1 MAYCVVCLREKDNCG
16 PRSNKTYVQVV
27 NQARL
32 IGNENETLD
41 QYFAREPNS
50 VWLDPTNN
58 EYLIEIPKSLYDSIR
73 DGTYPLFHDGYSNLP
88 VWQQETDTSGS
99 AASFGSFE
107 DPENSAS
114 TFTVDVELPDDRF
127 ILRVWDKDPGQDGTA
142 VNIHTEDIDENPANP
157 GVERFFRLYFDDGT
171 EVNRNVQNDKVEVD
185 GRSLS
190 LDWGT
195 SAEPALTPGVAKI
208 IVWNEYTGSG
218 AINSDGQ
225 YRLLGPN
232 DEVGYFWTVY
242 TNHVYIRIS

>member
-1 MAYCVVCLREKDNCG
+1 MCLREKESCG

-41 QYFAREPNS
+41 QYFARESNS
-50 VWLDPTNN
+50 VWLDPGEN
-58 EYLIEIPKSLYDSIR
+58 EYLIEVPKSVYDSIR

-88 VWQQETDTSGS
+88 IWQQETDTSGS

-107 DPENSAS
+107 DPEDKNS
-114 TFTVDVELPDDRF
+114 TFTRDQELPDDRF
-127 ILRVWDKDPGQDGTA
+127 ILRVWDEDPGQDGSA
-142 VNIHTEDIDENPANP
+142 VNIHSEEVDEDRANP
-157 GVERFFRLYFDDGT
+157 GIERYFKLYFADGT
-171 EVNRNVQNDKVEVD
+171 EVNRNVQNDKVNVD

-195 SAEPALTPGVAKI
+195 SADPALSPGVAKFVI
-208 IVWNEYTGSG
+208 WNEFTGTG

-232 DEVGYFWTVY
+232 DESGYFWTAY
-242 TNHVYIRIS
+242 TNHVYMRIS